1 MFTKIPNLVVPRT
14 VLRSRFYDVSDG
26 YNTPQAFSDVFRA
39 HPPGR
44 TSVGNPEAIAAKAS
58 HTVSHGDSLA
68 EVVRNLG
75 ATVLLHVLQKQEV
88 GPFWPHFM
96 VINRER
102 RVPVGQKLFR
112 CSRDARLGA
121 SLSFNCSRRE
131 VPPRIPTIDLA
142 PAITQNAAREVA
154 VVRNRHSE
162 VSQNL
167 NDFETSNSLAVA
179 RQSQDTPTSIP
190 QNITRAMLRD
200 PLPAPR
206 QSQGSLWAIPRQ
218 TPGNAKADRLQS
230 KGNPEAIPRQTPGN
244 AKAGRLQSKGD
255 PEAVSKQSVD
265 NHKTIG

>member
-1 MFTKIPNLVVPRT
+1 MM
-14 VLRSRFYDVSDG
+14 SRMVIIRRKRFPD
-26 YNTPQAFSDVFRA
+26 AFRA

-68 EVVRNLG
+68 EVIRNLG

-112 CSRDARLGA
+112 CGRDARLGA

-167 NDFETSNSLAVA
+167 SDFEFL
-179 RQSQDTPTSIP
+179 
-190 QNITRAMLRD
+190 
-200 PLPAPR
+200 
-206 QSQGSLWAIPRQ
+206 GSGQAIPRH
-218 TPGNAKADRLQS
+218 THEHPPKHYLCYVTRPITS
-230 KGNPEAIPRQTPGN
+230 TEAIPR
-244 AKAGRLQSKGD
+244 
-255 PEAVSKQSVD
+255 
-265 NHKTIG
+265 